1 MNSSIKNIFSFI
13 KEVILLKNKNIYD
26 VNDYEINLDIN
37 DFYNKYS
44 NIISKKNLNNINIFS
59 HGSILELKYID
70 DSKRKEY
77 PRIPN
82 ILEHYIELNKDNDV
96 IDKRDNIQEELK
108 DNNLLEYYYEYKKII
123 EDINRDNHLIDSY
136 NKLYLDLY
144 KVYKRIKDYEE
155 KIEVIMGTNLLV
167 WKSNDGNF
175 IKRHILE
182 ATLDLDVDAT
192 NNVIKLSI
200 NEDKFRGFVIDFL
213 NYNQYEIK
221 DNIHLYDFIKDTND
235 KINNEE
241 VDLKELV
248 EKYIKIISYNNSI
261 EDSFL
266 TDINE
271 LKSNYTYLFNNVS
284 IIVRNKNVK
293 LWIDDLE
300 KIISACDKENFL
312 SPVLNMFEV
321 DFNEQLQVD
330 NLLNDS
336 TYKDYRDEDV
346 LFPLPANREQYKI
359 VDKVRSSNIVLVQGP
374 PGTGKSHTITN
385 LISHYISQGKRVI
398 VTSEKAKAL
407 EVLRDKIPEEIR
419 SLSLAL
425 LTSSGIDKNL
435 EFSIETVLK
444 HQTDEE
450 EQKKQLKKIEELTNK
465 LEDVYKRKIEN
476 HKKIVDLMSKDTIN
490 YHNELNDVMGSEL
503 GNNCSLMEIAKWLD
517 RNKSYRII
525 NCNDNENYDYP
536 DINEFFE
543 KLDDICDIIRNN
555 HYAISTEVPKNTYLE
570 NNLIDLHIKEN
581 NSYQKYVIK
590 NDNLY
595 GAIIVDECTYDKV
608 KELSNIINDI
618 KIIYNYFDKEWLK
631 NNLGY
636 DVLINQLK
644 EVIDVINKQKKLI
657 YDGEILSY
665 DNKLTYDKKTRAEY
679 LNTIEELL
687 ALYDENDSLSLVD
700 KIRIPLIL
708 KKMENLKI
716 NNFSLNKDNCSK
728 INLIRIKTLLS
739 YDFLIEGIRDKI
751 IKLLKIDLF
760 KLLNIGDYEFG
771 KYQDR
776 VINILTKLISF
787 NNDIKK
793 IDLEISKI
801 INTNIFPVSYI
812 SNSNDF
818 IDSVLSDLNY
828 YVGVNCNLN
837 KTNDIVKD
845 IREFYNDY
853 NLCNLSKYI
862 TSIEDNNLE
871 EYLKNKEEL
880 LKEIQI
886 INLYN
891 SLKKKYNSIMVD
903 KADFVSKY
911 IYEFDNNT
919 KQFIKNNIDS
929 ILKYHYVENF
939 YLLTESRNN
948 DLPELFEL
956 RENLILEEK
965 RIISDLIAEKGWY
978 YQSSSMTSNISASL
992 SKWLGLK
999 KKLGAGTGKNANLYL
1014 KQMRAEMQVAKDAI
1028 PVWIMP
1034 IDKLI
1039 EQYPFKNDPP
1049 FDVLIMDESSQSSMF
1064 SISALTRA
1072 KKVIIVGD
1080 DKQISPTSAFSKL
1093 DDITDL
1099 RTKYLKDNYWSLQIA
1114 KDTSI
1119 YDIIQTI
1126 CGNKKI
1132 TLTEHFRCLPEI
1144 IHYSNREF
1152 YNMQIKPLKV
1162 RSKENTIELPIKTV
1176 YVPNATCKK
1185 VGSQVYN
1192 EAEINR
1198 IIDLITE
1205 ISNDKQYNNKTIGI
1219 IALQNSTRY
1228 IQKIIELLIKN
1239 FGEKFIR
1246 EREIKVGNTYDFQGD
1261 ERDVIILSMII
1272 SSTTETGEKYQFRA
1286 LTTEEFKK
1294 SFNVATS
1301 RAKEQMILVHSVK
1314 LEELSV
1320 ECNRYKLLN
1329 YCINYRNEK
1338 SKEVEV
1344 LFESNFERDIY
1355 HVLKSYGIELT
1366 PQVKVGG
1373 YRLDFTVT
1381 NDKNQKIV
1389 IECDGDRYHGIN
1401 ELEHDL
1407 DRQSVLER
1415 CGWKFVRIRASEF
1428 YYNREESINNLINQ
1442 IETLLGNEIRTFNEK
1457 SDTNNN
1463 YENNIK
1469 TKVLDIFPSI
1479 NENKTYI
1486 EKNNVIFP
1494 FIDNNDT
1501 INKDIFD

>member
-1 MNSSIKNIFSFI
+1 M
-13 KEVILLKNKNIYD
+13 LLKNKNIYD
-26 VNDYEINLDIN
+26 VNNYEINLDISN
-37 DFYNKYS
+37 FYETYKE
-44 NIISKKNLNNINIFS
+44 IISDKYIDNINIFS

-70 DSKRKEY
+70 DKAKKEY
-77 PRIPN
+77 PNIPI
-82 ILEHYIELNKDNDV
+82 ILDDYIELNKDNDV
-96 IDKRDNIQEELK
+96 IDKKDNIIEELK
-108 DNNLLEYYYEYKKII
+108 INNLVDDYYEYKKLI
-123 EDINRDNHLIDSY
+123 ESINRYNHLIDSY
-136 NKLYLDLY
+136 NKLYFDLY
-144 KVYKRIKDYEE
+144 KVYKDIKDYEK

-167 WKSNDGNF
+167 WKSATGSI

-182 ATLDLDVDAT
+182 ATLDLNVDVT

-200 NEDKFRGFVIDFL
+200 NEDKFRGFVTDFL
-213 NYNQYEIK
+213 NHDQYIIK
-221 DNIHLYDFIKDTND
+221 DKGYLNDFVKETN
-235 KINNEE
+235 E
-241 VDLKELV
+241 
-248 EKYIKIISYNNSI
+248 KIISDNVDLDDLKKKYVGAITFNSSI
-261 EDSFL
+261 ENDFFENIDSL
-266 TDINE
+266 NNE
-271 LKSNYTYLFNNVS
+271 CTYLFNNIS

-300 KIISACDKENFL
+300 KIIAACDKEQFL
-312 SPVLNMFEV
+312 SPILNMFEV

-330 NLLNDS
+330 NLLNDP
-336 TYKDYRDEDV
+336 TYKEFRDEEV

-407 EVLRDKIPEEIR
+407 EVLRDKIPKEIR
-419 SLSLAL
+419 SLSLSL
-425 LTSSGIDKNL
+425 LTSSGVDKNL

-444 HQTDEE
+444 HQMDEN
-450 EQKKQLKKIEELTNK
+450 EQKEQLKRIEELTNK
-465 LEDVYKRKIEN
+465 LKEIYKRKIDNNKE
-476 HKKIVDLMSKDTIN
+476 IVDLMTKDTIS
-490 YHNELNDVMGSEL
+490 YHNELNAVIGFEIGTDF
-503 GNNCSLMEIAKWLD
+503 SLMKIAKWLD
-517 RNKSYRII
+517 DNKEYRII
-525 NCNDNENYDYP
+525 PYSDNENYDYP
-536 DINEFFE
+536 DIDEFFE
-543 KLDDICDIIRNN
+543 KLDDICNVIRDN
-555 HYAISTEVPKNTYLE
+555 HYAVSTDVPKNTYLE

-581 NSYQKYVIK
+581 NSYKKYVIK

-595 GAIIVDECTYDKV
+595 GAIIVDKCTSDSV
-608 KELSNIINDI
+608 KELSNLINDI
-618 KIIYNYFDKEWLK
+618 KVIYDYFDKEWLN

-657 YDGEILSY
+657 YDAETLSY
-665 DNKLTYDKKTRAEY
+665 DNILTYDKKIRGEY
-679 LNTIEELL
+679 LNIVEELL
-687 ALYDENDSLSLVD
+687 GLYGEEDSLSLVD
-700 KIRIPLIL
+700 KFRMPFIL
-708 KKMENLKI
+708 KRMEGLKI
-716 NNFSLNKDNCSK
+716 NNFILSKDNCSK
-728 INLIRIKTLLS
+728 KILMGIKTLLL

-760 KLLNIGDYEFG
+760 KNLNIGDYEFG
-771 KYQDR
+771 RYQDR

-787 NNDIKK
+787 KNYIKK

-801 INTNIFPVSYI
+801 INTNIFPVSYMNS
-812 SNSNDF
+812 SNEF

-828 YVGVNCNLN
+828 YIVINYNAN
-837 KTNDIVKD
+837 KTNEIVNE

-862 TSIEDNNLE
+862 TSIEDNNLD

-880 LKEIQI
+880 LKEIQV

-891 SLKKKYNSIMVD
+891 SLKKKYNSIMID
-903 KADFVSKY
+903 KSNFIREY
-911 IYEFDNNT
+911 IYEYDDS
-919 KQFIKNNIDS
+919 KRRFIKNNIDS

-956 RENLILEEK
+956 REKLILEEK
-965 RIISDLIAEKGWY
+965 RIVSDLIAEKGWY
-978 YQSSSMTSNISASL
+978 YQAKSMTSSIAASL

-999 KKLGAGTGKNANLYL
+999 KKLGAGTGKNANIYL
-1014 KQMRAEMQVAKDAI
+1014 NQMREEMQVAKDAI

-1049 FDVLIMDESSQSSMF
+1049 FDVLIMDESSQSSIF

-1080 DKQISPTSAFSKL
+1080 DKQISPTLAFSKS

-1099 RTKYLKDNYWSLQIA
+1099 RIKYLKDNYWSLQIA

-1144 IHYSNREF
+1144 IHYSNKEF

-1185 VGSQVYN
+1185 IGSQVYN
-1192 EAEINR
+1192 ETEIDRIINLVAEIA
-1198 IIDLITE
+1198 
-1205 ISNDKQYNNKTIGI
+1205 NDKQYDNKTIGI
-1219 IALQNSTRY
+1219 IALQKSARY
-1228 IQKIIELLIKN
+1228 IQKIIELLMKR

-1272 SSTTETGEKYQFRA
+1272 SSTTETGEHYQFKA

-1294 SFNVATS
+1294 SFNVAAS

-1314 LEELSV
+1314 LEELSI

-1329 YCINYRNEK
+1329 YCMNYRNEK
-1338 SKEVEV
+1338 QKEIET
-1344 LFESNFERDIY
+1344 LFESNFEKDIY
-1355 HVLKSYGIELT
+1355 NILNSNGIELT

-1373 YRLDFTVT
+1373 YRIDFMVT
-1381 NDKNQKIV
+1381 NDKNQKIAL
-1389 IECDGDRYHGIN
+1389 ECDGDRYHGIN
-1401 ELEHDL
+1401 ELEYDL
-1407 DRQSVLER
+1407 ERQSVLER

-1428 YYNREESINNLINQ
+1428 YYNREASVSKLIKR
-1442 IETLLGNEIRTFNEK
+1442 IEELQGNEIGSFKKE
-1457 SDTNNN
+1457 SNNK
-1463 YENNIK
+1463 NIDNLNVPIK
-1469 TKVLDIFPSI
+1469 AKALDIFPPITNSSI
-1479 NENKTYI
+1479 FDKTNNE
-1486 EKNNVIFP
+1486 IFLP
-1494 FIDNNDT
+1494 IDNNS
-1501 INKDIFD
+1501 NAGKSIFD